1 MALGL
6 DDFVGGFSALMLGDA
21 LGAPYEFR
29 ADSGRKYDGDDPL
42 TLSPRIYNTYRHE
55 FREGV
60 PGQITDDS
68 EMTMVV
74 VRALTSGGKDYRTS
88 LLTYILEWANSGT
101 GMMGRNTRNLFKG
114 VKTIKGYEGRAA
126 KSDFKSE
133 SNGTLMRA
141 LPYVFLEEEL
151 SRERSLVDQNLSNKN
166 EMTQKV
172 NAAYIALVREV
183 KVGKVSPLKARKF
196 VKDFGLSL
204 EDYPLDASFRGK
216 SKGWVVYPL
225 VYLVECLEKYPLSAG
240 SLKKIAEEV
249 IDYHR
254 GCDSDTVLAI
264 VFGAYGVWLGY
275 KALCK
280 DTWFEENFQKVL
292 DADTEEGD
300 FPRPERYW
308 ASTFF
313 DELPE
318 MWKKLSK

>member
-1 MALGL
+1 MAFEL

-21 LGAPYEFR
+21 LGAPYEFK
-29 ADSGRKYDGDDPL
+29 ADSQRRYDGEDPL
-42 TLSPRIYNTYRHE
+42 ALPLRIYNRYRHD
-55 FREGV
+55 FRVGV

-68 EMTMVV
+68 EMTMAVL
-74 VRALTSGGKDYRTS
+74 RALVSDKKDYRTS
-88 LLTYILEWANSGT
+88 LLTQFLDWANSGS
-101 GMMGRNTRNLFKG
+101 MLGRNTRSLFKG
-114 VKTIKGYEGRAA
+114 VKTIRGYEGRAS

-141 LPYVFLEEEL
+141 LPYVFLQEKF
-151 SRERSLVDQNLSNKN
+151 SREKSLMDQNLSNRN

-172 NAAYIALVREV
+172 NAAYIALVRGV
-183 KVGKVSPLKARKF
+183 KAKKVSPSKARGF
-196 VKDFGLSL
+196 VEDFGLSL

-225 VYLVECLEKYPLSAG
+225 VYLVECLEKYPLKTA

-249 IDYHR
+249 INFHR

-275 KALCK
+275 EKLSCYQ
-280 DTWFEENFQKVL
+280 WFRENFQKVL
-292 DADTEEGD
+292 DADTEEEG

-318 MWKKLSK
+318 MWKKLNK